1 MITMKNNIIAF
12 AALLFL
18 SIGANAQ
25 IDRSKQPEAGPAPK
39 INIEEPESF
48 KLDNGL
54 TVMVVENH
62 KLPRVAMSLRLD
74 NPPVFEDKKAGVSSL
89 TGQLLGTGTQNMSK
103 DDFNERVDF
112 LGARLNFYSA
122 GANANTL
129 SKYFPEVLK
138 LMADGAINPKFTEE
152 EFSKIKDRE
161 IEGLKSNEKNVAY
174 NAGRVRSA
182 LAYGKNHPYGE
193 FATEATVGNLTLADA
208 QSFYKTYFTPQ
219 NAYLVIVGDV
229 NYDEVKK
236 LVKDNFSAWKK
247 STLPEYTMPKVTN
260 LDNTEIQFIDMP
272 NAVQS
277 EIALVNTINL
287 KQKDADY
294 FPVLVANKILGGG
307 GEARLFLNLREDKG
321 YTYGAYS
328 RTGNDKYG
336 AAAFTA
342 SASVRNAVTDSSV
355 VAFLD
360 EVYRMRN
367 ELVSEKELTNAKAKY
382 TGDFVLSLE
391 QPATIAGMAIDVE
404 TEDLDDDFYE
414 DYLENINA
422 VTREDV
428 QRVAKKY
435 FLADNSRIVVV
446 GKGSDV
452 VENLEKIKYNGKKIP
467 VVYYDKE
474 GNKVSKPEFNKA
486 VDASVNAESIFNNYL
501 KAIGGKEAVSGVKSV
516 MMVAQAEIQG
526 QKLDLETKTTATG
539 KSSTVV
545 SMGGNPIS
553 KQLYNGET
561 GFMVAQGQK
570 IDFTEEQLAAAKA
583 EANPFPE
590 LTAKDAKVMGI
601 EAVDG
606 KEAYKVAIS
615 EDTSNFY
622 DVETGLKVKSVKTV
636 SQGAQTME
644 VPVSYSNYQE
654 VNGIKFP
661 FTISQSMGP
670 QTFDFKVVTIKV
682 NEGVSDEDF
691 VE

>member
-1 MITMKNNIIAF
+1 MKNNIIAF

-18 SIGANAQ
+18 SFSVHAQ
-25 IDRSKQPEAGPAPK
+25 IDRSKQPKAGPAPK

-48 KLDNGL
+48 TLDNSL

-62 KLPRVAMSLRLD
+62 KLPRVSMSLTLD
-74 NPPVFEDKKAGVSSL
+74 NPPIFEDGKAGVSSL

-112 LGARLNFYSA
+112 LGARLSFYSS

-138 LMADGAINPKFTEE
+138 LMADGATKPKFTEE
-152 EFSKIKDRE
+152 EFSKVKDRE

-174 NAGRVRSA
+174 NASRVRSA

-193 FATEATVGNLTLADA
+193 FATEATVEKLTLADA
-208 QSFYKTYFTPQ
+208 QAFYDTYFVPQ

-229 NYDEVKK
+229 DEDEVKK
-236 LVKDNFSAWKK
+236 LVKENFSNWKK
-247 STLPEYTMPKVTN
+247 KDLPEYTIPTVSN
-260 LDNTEIQFIDMP
+260 LTQTEIQFVDMP

-287 KQKDADY
+287 KQKDEDY
-294 FPVLVANKILGGG
+294 FAVLVANKILGGG

-328 RTGNDKYG
+328 RTGNDKYS
-336 AAAFTA
+336 AATFVA

-360 EVYRMRN
+360 EVYRIRN
-367 ELVSEKELTNAKAKY
+367 EKVSDSELANAKAKY

-391 QPATIAGMAIDVE
+391 QPATIARLALDVE

-414 DYLENINA
+414 DYLKNINA
-422 VTREDV
+422 VTAEDV
-428 QRVAKKY
+428 QRVANKY

-452 VENLEKIKYNGKKIP
+452 VENLEKINYNGKKIP
-467 VVYYDKE
+467 VTYFDKE
-474 GNKVSKPEFNKA
+474 GNKVDKPEFNKT
-486 VDASVNAESIFNNYL
+486 VDASVTAESIFNNYI
-501 KAIGGKEAVSGVKSV
+501 KAIGGKEAVSKAESV

-526 QKLDLETKTTATG
+526 QKLDLEVKTANG
-539 KSSTVV
+539 KSSQKIAM
-545 SMGGNPIS
+545 SGNVLS
-553 KQLYNGET
+553 KQVYNGET
-561 GFMVAQGQK
+561 GFTMAQGQK
-570 IDFTEEQLAAAKA
+570 MAFTDKQLESAKA
-583 EANPFPE
+583 DANPFPE
-590 LTAKDAKVMGI
+590 LNTKDAKVMGI
-601 EAVDG
+601 EPVDG
-606 KEAYKVAIS
+606 KDAYAVALS
-615 EDTSNFY
+615 EDKTAYY
-622 DVETGLKVKSVKTV
+622 DVESGLKVKSVNKV
-636 SQGAQTME
+636 SQGDQTME
-644 VPVSYSNYQE
+644 VPVTYSDYQE

-670 QTFDFKVVTIKV
+670 QTFEFKVSSLKV
-682 NEGVSDEDF
+682 NEGVTDEDF
-691 VE
+691 ME

>member
-1 MITMKNNIIAF
+1 MKNNILAF

-18 SIGANAQ
+18 SVSVNAQ

-48 KLDNGL
+48 TLDNGL
-54 TVMVVENH
+54 KVMVVENH
-62 KLPRVAMSLRLD
+62 KLPRVSMSLRLD
-74 NPPVFEDKKAGVSSL
+74 NPPIFEDEKAGISSL
-89 TGQLLGTGTQNMSK
+89 TGQLLGTGTQKMSK

-112 LGARLNFYSA
+112 LGARLNFYSS

-152 EFSKIKDRE
+152 EFSKVKDRE

-193 FATEATVGNLTLADA
+193 FATKETVEKLTLADA
-208 QSFYKTYFTPQ
+208 QSFYNTYFVPQ

-229 NYDEVKK
+229 DEDEVKK
-236 LVKDNFSAWKK
+236 MVKENFSNWKK
-247 STLPEYTMPKVTN
+247 KDLPEYKMPAVSN
-260 LDNTEIQFIDMP
+260 LEQTQIQFVDMD

-287 KQKDADY
+287 KQKDKDY
-294 FPVLVANKILGGG
+294 FAVLVANKILGGG

-328 RTGNDKYG
+328 RTGNNKHG
-336 AAAFTA
+336 AATFVA

-360 EVYRMRN
+360 EIYKIRN
-367 ELVSEKELTNAKAKY
+367 EKVSDSELANAKAKY

-391 QPATIAGMAIDVE
+391 QPATIAGLALDVE

-414 DYLENINA
+414 NYLKNINA
-422 VTREDV
+422 VTAEDV

-435 FLADNSRIVVV
+435 FLVDNSRIVVV
-446 GKGSDV
+446 GKGSEV
-452 VENLEKIKYNGKKIP
+452 LENLEKVEYNGKKIP
-467 VVYYDKE
+467 VVYFDKE
-474 GNKVSKPEFNKA
+474 GNKVDKPEFNKT
-486 VDASVNAESIFNNYL
+486 VDASVNAESIFSKYIN
-501 KAIGGKEAVSGVKSV
+501 AIGGKEAVSDAETV
-516 MMVAQAEIQG
+516 MMMAQAEIQG
-526 QKLDLETKTTATG
+526 QKLDLEMKTTASG
-539 KSSTVV
+539 KSSTSVA
-545 SMGGNPIS
+545 MGGKIIS
-553 KQLYNGET
+553 KQIFNGKT

-570 IDFTEEQLAAAKA
+570 IDYTDEQIVAAKSD
-583 EANPFPE
+583 ANPFPE
-590 LTAKDAKVMGI
+590 LTAKDAKIMGI

-606 KEAYKVAIS
+606 KDAYKVAIT
-615 EDTSNFY
+615 EDTTNFY

-636 SQGAQTME
+636 SQGGQTMS
-644 VPVSYSNYQE
+644 VPTEYSNYQE

-661 FTISQSMGP
+661 FTVTQSMGP
-670 QTFDFKVVTIKV
+670 QKFEFKVSDVKV
-682 NEGVSDEDF
+682 NEGVADEDF
-691 VE
+691 ME

>member
-1 MITMKNNIIAF
+1 MKNNIIAF

-18 SIGANAQ
+18 SFSVHAQ
-25 IDRSKQPEAGPAPK
+25 IDRSKQPKAGPAPK
-39 INIEEPESF
+39 INIDEPESF

-62 KLPRVAMSLRLD
+62 KLPRVSMSLRLD
-74 NPPVFEDKKAGVSSL
+74 NPPIFEDGKAGVSSL

-112 LGARLNFYSA
+112 LGARLNFYSS

-152 EFSKIKDRE
+152 EFSKVKDRE

-193 FATEATVGNLTLADA
+193 FATEATVGKLTLADA
-208 QSFYKTYFTPQ
+208 QSFYDTYFVPQ

-229 NYDEVKK
+229 DEDEVKK
-236 LVKDNFSAWKK
+236 LVKENFSNWKK
-247 STLPEYTMPKVTN
+247 KDLPAYKMPTVSN
-260 LDNTEIQFIDMP
+260 LTQTEIQFVDMP

-287 KQKDADY
+287 KQKDEDY
-294 FPVLVANKILGGG
+294 FAVLVANKILGGG

-328 RTGNDKYG
+328 RTGNDKYS
-336 AAAFTA
+336 AATFVA

-360 EVYRMRN
+360 EIYRIRN
-367 ELVSEKELTNAKAKY
+367 EKVSDSELANAKAKY

-391 QPATIAGMAIDVE
+391 QPATIARLALDVE

-422 VTREDV
+422 VTAEDV

-452 VENLEKIKYNGKKIP
+452 VENLEKINYNGKKIP
-467 VVYYDKE
+467 VVYFDKE
-474 GNKVSKPEFNKA
+474 GNKINKPEFNKT
-486 VDASVNAESIFNNYL
+486 VDASVTAESVFNNYI
-501 KAIGGKEAVSGVKSV
+501 KAIGGKEAVTKAESV

-526 QKLDLETKTTATG
+526 QKLDLEVKTANG
-539 KSSTVV
+539 KSSQKIA
-545 SMGGNPIS
+545 MGGNVLS
-553 KQLYNGET
+553 KQVYNGET
-561 GFMVAQGQK
+561 GFTMAQGQK
-570 IDFTEEQLAAAKA
+570 MAFTDKQLEAAKA
-583 EANPFPE
+583 DANPFPE
-590 LTAKDAKVMGI
+590 LNTKDAKVMGI
-601 EAVDG
+601 EPVDG
-606 KEAYKVAIS
+606 KDAYVVALS
-615 EDTSNFY
+615 EDKTAYY
-622 DVETGLKVKSVKTV
+622 DVESGLKVKAVSKV
-636 SQGAQTME
+636 SQGDQTME
-644 VPVSYSNYQE
+644 IPITYSDYQE

-661 FTISQSMGP
+661 FTVSQSMGP
-670 QTFDFKVVTIKV
+670 QTFEFKVSDLKV

-691 VE
+691 ME

>member
-1 MITMKNNIIAF
+1 MKNNIIAF

-18 SIGANAQ
+18 SFSVHAQ
-25 IDRSKQPEAGPAPK
+25 IDRSKQPKAGPAPK

-48 KLDNGL
+48 TLDNGL
-54 TVMVVENH
+54 KVLVVENH
-62 KLPRVAMSLRLD
+62 KLPRVSMSLRLD
-74 NPPVFEDKKAGVSSL
+74 NPPIFEDGKAGVSSL
-89 TGQLLGTGTQNMSK
+89 TGQLLGTGTKNMSK

-112 LGARLNFYSA
+112 LGARLNFNSS

-129 SKYFPEVLK
+129 SKYFPEILK

-193 FATEATVGNLTLADA
+193 FATEATVGKLTLADA
-208 QSFYKTYFTPQ
+208 QSFYNTYFVPQ

-229 NYDEVKK
+229 DEDQVKK
-236 LVKDNFSAWKK
+236 LVKENFSNWKK
-247 STLPEYTMPKVTN
+247 RDLPEYKMPTVSN
-260 LDNTEIQFIDMP
+260 LEQTEIQFVDMP

-287 KQKDADY
+287 KQKDEDY
-294 FPVLVANKILGGG
+294 FAVLVANKILGGG

-328 RTGNDKYG
+328 RTGNDKYS
-336 AAAFTA
+336 AATFVA

-360 EVYRMRN
+360 EVYRIRN
-367 ELVSEKELTNAKAKY
+367 EKVSDSELANAKAKY

-391 QPATIAGMAIDVE
+391 QPATIARLALDVE

-414 DYLENINA
+414 DYLKNINA
-422 VTREDV
+422 VTAEDV

-452 VENLEKIKYNGKKIP
+452 VENLEKITYNGKKIP
-467 VVYYDKE
+467 VVYFDKE
-474 GNKVSKPEFNKA
+474 GDKVDKPEFNKA
-486 VDASVNAESIFNNYL
+486 VDASVTALTIFNNYI
-501 KAIGGKEAVSGVKSV
+501 KAIGGKEAVSAAKSV

-526 QKLDLETKTTATG
+526 QKLDLEVKTANG
-539 KSSTVV
+539 MSSQKIAM
-545 SMGGNPIS
+545 SGNVLS
-553 KQLYNGET
+553 KQVYNGES
-561 GFMVAQGQK
+561 GFTIAQGQK
-570 IDFTEEQLAAAKA
+570 IAFTDKQLEAAKA
-583 EANPFPE
+583 DANLFPE
-590 LTAKDAKVMGI
+590 LNTKDARVMGI
-601 EAVDG
+601 EPVDG
-606 KEAYKVAIS
+606 KDAYAVALS
-615 EDTSNFY
+615 EDKTAYY
-622 DVETGLKVKSVKTV
+622 DVESGLKVKAVSTV
-636 SQGAQTME
+636 SQGDQTME
-644 VPVSYSNYQE
+644 IPITYGDYQE

-670 QTFDFKVVTIKV
+670 QTFDFKVTTLKV
-682 NEGVSDEDF
+682 NEGITEEDF
-691 VE
+691 ME

>member
-1 MITMKNNIIAF
+1 MIKMKNNIIAF

-48 KLDNGL
+48 TLDNGL

-62 KLPRVAMSLRLD
+62 KLPRVSMSLRLD

-89 TGQLLGTGTQNMSK
+89 AGQLLGTGTQNMSK

-112 LGARLNFYSA
+112 LGARLNFYSG

-152 EFSKIKDRE
+152 EFSKVKDRE

-193 FATEATVGNLTLADA
+193 FATEATVGKLTLADA

-229 NYDEVKK
+229 KYDEVKK
-236 LVKDNFSAWKK
+236 LVKDNFSTWKK
-247 STLPEYTMPKVTN
+247 SKLPEYTMPKVTN

-328 RTGNDKYG
+328 NTGNDKYG

-360 EVYRMRN
+360 EVYKMRN
-367 ELVSEKELTNAKAKY
+367 ELVTEKELANAKAKY

-391 QPATIAGMAIDVE
+391 QPATIAGMAINVE

-414 DYLENINA
+414 DYLKNINA

-446 GKGSDV
+446 GKGSEV
-452 VENLEKIKYNGKKIP
+452 IENLEKINYNGNKIP
-467 VVYYDKE
+467 VVYFDKE
-474 GNKVSKPEFNKA
+474 GNKISKPEFNKS
-486 VDASVNAESIFNNYL
+486 VDASVNTESIFNSYF
-501 KAIGGKEAVSGVKSV
+501 KAIGGKEAVSAVKSV

-526 QKLDLETKTTATG
+526 QKLDLETKITSSG

-553 KQLYNGET
+553 KQIYNGET

-570 IDFTEEQLAAAKA
+570 IDYTKEQLAAAKA
-583 EANPFPE
+583 DATPFPE
-590 LTAKDAKVMGI
+590 LTATNAKVMGI

-606 KEAYKVAIS
+606 KDAYKVAIS

-622 DVETGLKVKSVKTV
+622 DVETGLKVKTVKTV

-644 VPVSYSNYQE
+644 VPVSYSDYQE
-654 VNGIKFP
+654 VKGIKFP

-670 QTFDFKVVTIKV
+670 QTFDFKVASLKV
-682 NEGVSDEDF
+682 NEGVSDQDF

>member
-1 MITMKNNIIAF
+1 MKNNIIAF

-18 SIGANAQ
+18 SFSVHAQ
-25 IDRSKQPEAGPAPK
+25 IDRSKQPKAGPAPK
-39 INIEEPESF
+39 INIDEPESF

-62 KLPRVAMSLRLD
+62 KLPRVSMSLRLD
-74 NPPVFEDKKAGVSSL
+74 NPPIFEDGKAGVSSL

-112 LGARLNFYSA
+112 LGARLNFYSS

-152 EFSKIKDRE
+152 EFSKVKDRE

-174 NAGRVRSA
+174 NASRVRSA

-193 FATEATVGNLTLADA
+193 FATEATVGKLTLADA
-208 QSFYKTYFTPQ
+208 QSFYDTYFVPQ

-229 NYDEVKK
+229 DEDEVKK
-236 LVKDNFSAWKK
+236 LVKENFSNWKK
-247 STLPEYTMPKVTN
+247 KDLPAYKMPTVSN
-260 LDNTEIQFIDMP
+260 LAQTEIQFVDMP

-287 KQKDADY
+287 KQKDEDY
-294 FPVLVANKILGGG
+294 FAVLVANKILGGG

-328 RTGNDKYG
+328 RTGNDKYS
-336 AAAFTA
+336 AATFVA

-360 EVYRMRN
+360 EIYRIRN
-367 ELVSEKELTNAKAKY
+367 EKVSNSELANAKAKY

-391 QPATIAGMAIDVE
+391 QPATIARLALDVE

-422 VTREDV
+422 VTAEDV

-452 VENLEKIKYNGKKIP
+452 VENLEKINYNGKKIP
-467 VVYYDKE
+467 VVYFDKE
-474 GNKVSKPEFNKA
+474 GNKVDKPEFNKT
-486 VDASVNAESIFNNYL
+486 VDASVTAESIFNNYIM
-501 KAIGGKEAVSGVKSV
+501 AIGGKEAVTKAESV

-526 QKLDLETKTTATG
+526 QKLDLEVKTANG
-539 KSSTVV
+539 KSSQKIA
-545 SMGGNPIS
+545 MGGNVLS
-553 KQLYNGET
+553 KQVYNGET
-561 GFMVAQGQK
+561 GFTMAQGQK
-570 IDFTEEQLAAAKA
+570 MAFTDKQLEAAKA
-583 EANPFPE
+583 DANPFPE
-590 LTAKDAKVMGI
+590 LNTKDAKVMGI
-601 EAVDG
+601 EPVDG
-606 KEAYKVAIS
+606 KDAYVVALS
-615 EDTSNFY
+615 EDKTAYY
-622 DVETGLKVKSVKTV
+622 DVESGLKVKAVSKV
-636 SQGAQTME
+636 SQGDQTME
-644 VPVSYSNYQE
+644 IPITYSNYQE

-661 FTISQSMGP
+661 FTVSQSMGP
-670 QTFDFKVVTIKV
+670 QTFEFKVSDLKV
-682 NEGVSDEDF
+682 NEGVTDEDF
-691 VE
+691 ME